1 MKTGASR
8 GDRVLRTLWRTR
20 LKDGSQNLGWKVG
33 SDAPRSQC
41 SGLHPGLEG
50 RLRCPPGARA
60 QACILGWNAGS
71 DSPQDP
77 VLRPPSFYRCL
88 SLNHHHENSH

>member
-1 MKTGASR
+1 M
-8 GDRVLRTLWRTR
+8 
-20 LKDGSQNLGWKVG
+20 
-33 SDAPRSQC
+33 
-41 SGLHPGLEG
+41 
-50 RLRCPPGARA
+50 PPGASV
-60 QACILGWNAGS
+60 QVCILGWNAGS